1 MKPSLRLED
10 VARRAGVSP
19 ITVSRALGNP
29 GRVSART
36 RDHVLRIA
44 EEMGYVPNRAAS
56 SLVSMRSRIVGAVVP
71 TMANPI
77 HSEALQGMADQL
89 GPAGYQILLGTSAYS
104 AREEFRLVQTFIGHR
119 VDALVLTGGDHL
131 PETIERIRRSGIPT
145 VETFE
150 FIGRPI
156 DLNVGSSQRDA
167 GLALGLYLL
176 SRGRRNL
183 AFVGHSDVDDTRISE
198 RRRGLAAACREHG
211 VPEPHYYAASNN
223 PGSGGGG
230 EIIGTILR
238 QAPAVDAVVFA
249 GHQIAVGA
257 IRHAADIGI
266 DVPGRV
272 AVAGFGESPM
282 ARWIRPSLT
291 TVQFPVREMGSEA
304 GRLILARLAGRS
316 FEHRSVRL
324 GFEILKRESA

>member
-1 MKPSLRLED
+1 VKQTLRLED
-10 VARRAGVSP
+10 VARRAGVSS

-29 GRVSART
+29 DRVSART
-36 RDHVLRIA
+36 RDHVRRIA
-44 EEMGYVPNRAAS
+44 EEMGYVTNRTAS
-56 SLVSMRSRIVGAVVP
+56 SLVSKCSWIVGAVVP

-89 GPAGYQILLGTSAYS
+89 GPAGYQILLGTTGYS
-104 AREEFRLVQTFIGHR
+104 AAEEFRLVQTFIGHR

-131 PETIERIRRSGIPT
+131 PATSELLHRSGVPT
-145 VETFE
+145 IETFE
-150 FIGRPI
+150 FIERPI

-167 GLALGLYLL
+167 GHALALYLL
-176 SRGRRNL
+176 SRGRRKL

-198 RRRGLAAACREHG
+198 RRSGLAAACREHG
-211 VPEPHYYAASNN
+211 AAEPHIYATASN

-230 EIIGTILR
+230 EIIGSIL
-238 QAPAVDAVVFA
+238 QQTPDVDAVVFA

-257 IRHAADIGI
+257 IRHSADIGI

-272 AVAGFGESPM
+272 AIAAFGESPM

-291 TVQFPVREMGSEA
+291 TVHFPVKEMGTET
-304 GRLILARLAGRS
+304 GRLILARLAGRT
-316 FEHRSVRL
+316 FENRSIRL
-324 GFEILKRESA
+324 GFEILARESA